1 MIRKAIPATFALLLL
16 AGCATGPNVVVDSD
30 PNVDV
35 SRYRTYSWAF
45 SSTPRGM
52 NPLTYQRVKTAID
65 ANLSSRGYTQA
76 SPGDFAVGFT
86 LGARDKVEVDTF
98 GAYGP
103 YYGRGWGYGWGG
115 YGYAGGPQTYARS
128 YTEGTLTIDIYDTGT
143 KQPVWHGVAS
153 QEISASK
160 VTQEVIDEAV
170 AAVLAKFGAPP
181 PAAK

>member
-65 ANLSSRGYTQA
+65 ANLASRGYSQA
-76 SPGDFAVGFT
+76 EPGDFAVGFT
-86 LGARDKVEVDTF
+86 LGARDKVEIDSF
-98 GAYGP
+98 GPYAP

-115 YGYAGGPQTYARS
+115 GMAYSNTYARN

-153 QEISASK
+153 QEISAGK
-160 VTQEVIDEAV
+160 VTQEVVDTAV
-170 AAVLAKFGAPP
+170 AAVLNKFGAPP
-181 PAAK
+181 PAPAK